1 MVFDA
6 GMGSPRRSRAELR
19 VWQVRTMMVFNL
31 FNLILGF
38 IVLVVE
44 VIKTALELATTAPSQ
59 VRVE

>member
-1 MVFDA
+1 
-6 GMGSPRRSRAELR
+6 MGSPRRSRAELR

-44 VIKTALELATTAPSQ
+44 VIKTALEPATTAPSQ